1 MKSTLLTLF
10 LFLSF
15 SNLYSQNN
23 KFNDGVIT
31 GYVYDNISKTPL
43 EGVSVQLIKPDSS
56 ISGGAGTDASG
67 YFIIENI
74 AEGRYRLILSIA
86 GYNRKGTNI
95 NLTDASQKVI
105 NLDTIYM
112 NSGTETEEIVVEGEK
127 SFIEFDAEKKIF
139 NVENNMN
146 VTGGTVIDVL
156 KNLPSV
162 TVDIDNNISLRGGQR
177 IKFTINGRPVHGNI
191 TRILEQMPADQLSA
205 VEIVTNPSA
214 KYEAEGSTGV
224 INLVL
229 KKFDDSGMNGQIG
242 LNGGTG
248 DKYGSSFN
256 LNYRKSN
263 EYNLSG
269 SYDYRLRNM
278 PFSGTS
284 SRTSFFNVDEYLSDQ
299 SSDGKMRREG
309 HNARAEFEY
318 FLSPDDILSIGGN
331 YGKSKRKNGDTDNLF
346 IYNSSN
352 ALTQNSITKTDGT
365 DDGED
370 YGANLTFNKLFKD
383 PKQSFITD
391 LSFSFDKDNDVETRN
406 TFYNFPAGQ
415 QNEIILNNSSD
426 ENKQLVFQ
434 SDYVHP
440 FTKETKFETGVR
452 YNWRDRAGQN
462 YYYNFD
468 NPSGQY
474 IIDPLYSDNF
484 KFTEN
489 IGAAYGIYSSRIDN
503 FAYSLGLRGEYSTFK
518 VEQFNFNSEV
528 SRNRF
533 DIFPSVSLSQ
543 TLGMTEEVNL
553 NYSRRVRRPGYRDLS
568 PVTRVRSPISQSRG
582 NPDLTPEFIN
592 SFELNFSKFFNT
604 VAVIPSVFY
613 RWTTDKITRVT
624 ELIDSNVI
632 LSYPINASQEK
643 SYGGELILN
652 ATIAQILN
660 LNGSISYYKQEI
672 ESDTLGTNS
681 DFTFGG
687 RMFANLTLP
696 WDAGLQVTYFYTGD
710 RISPQGKM
718 NGFSI
723 FDIAVKKDF
732 LDKKLSLNLR
742 VSDLFNAGSFNS
754 TTTTPLYTQTFDRLR
769 DSRVF
774 TLSATYKFGSES
786 KERSR
791 TKKPKREQQ
800 DSDSDMEEF

>member
-1 MKSTLLTLF
+1 MRITLVILF
-10 LFLSF
+10 LALFT
-15 SNLYSQNN
+15 SNLYSQNS
-23 KFNDGVIT
+23 FNDGIIE

-74 AEGRYRLILSIA
+74 EQGRYRLILSIA

-95 NLTDASQKVI
+95 NLTDPSQKVI
-105 NLDTIYM
+105 NLDTVYM

-156 KNLPSV
+156 RNLPSV

-191 TRILEQMPADQLSA
+191 TRILEQMPADQISS

-229 KKFDDSGMNGQIG
+229 KEFDDSGMNGQIG

-248 DKYGSSFN
+248 DKYSSNFS
-256 LNYRKSN
+256 LNYRKAN
-263 EYNLSG
+263 QYNLSG
-269 SYDYRLRNM
+269 SYDYRIRNN
-278 PFSGTS
+278 PFSGS
-284 SRTSFFNVDEYLSDQ
+284 SNRTSYFNVDEYLSNQ
-299 SSDGKMRREG
+299 SSDGKMRHEG
-309 HNARAEFEY
+309 HHARAELEY
-318 FLSPDDILSIGGN
+318 FLSPDDILSLGGS
-331 YGKSKRKNGDTDNLF
+331 YSKGDRRNGDTENLF

-352 ALTQNSITKTDGT
+352 VLTRNAITKSDGT
-365 DDGED
+365 DNSYE
-370 YGANLTFNKLFKD
+370 YSANLTFNKIFKD
-383 PKQSFITD
+383 SKQSFITD
-391 LSFSFDKDNDVETRN
+391 LSFSFDKDDDIENKN
-406 TFYNFPAGQ
+406 TVYNFPVGFPS
-415 QNEIILNNSSD
+415 EITRNNSSD

-440 FTKETKFETGVR
+440 ITKETKFETGVR
-452 YNWRDRAGQN
+452 YNWRDRAGDN
-462 YYYNFD
+462 EYYNYD
-468 NPSGQY
+468 NASGQFVF
-474 IIDPLYSDNF
+474 DPSLSDNF

-489 IGAAYGIYSSRIDN
+489 IGAAYGIYSSRIDK

-518 VEQFNFNSEV
+518 VEQFNFNSEA

-543 TLGMTEEVNL
+543 TLGITEEVNL
-553 NYSRRVRRPGYRDLS
+553 NYSRRIRRPGYRELS
-568 PVTRVRSPISQSRG
+568 PVTRIQSPISQSRG

-632 LSYPINASQEK
+632 LSYPINASEEK
-643 SYGGELILN
+643 SYGGELIVN
-652 ATIAQILN
+652 ANIAKILS
-660 LNGSISYYKQEI
+660 LNGSVSYYKQEI

-687 RMFANLTLP
+687 RMFANLVLP
-696 WDAGLQVTYFYTGD
+696 WDAGLQLTYFYTGD
-710 RISPQGKM
+710 RITPQGQMK
-718 NGFSI
+718 GFSI
-723 FDIAVKKDF
+723 FDIALKKDF

-742 VSDLFNAGSFNS
+742 VSDLFNAGSFNG
-754 TTTTPLYTQTFDRLR
+754 TTNTSLYSQSFERARET
-769 DSRVF
+769 RVF

-786 KERSR
+786 KNKTR
-791 TKKPKREQQ
+791 TKKPRREQE
-800 DSDSDMEEF
+800 SESDMEEF